1 MATLTDQPET
11 EVPSTTEETPAAEVD
26 FSNAAEL
33 FNLQSDATPST
44 DRTAAPNAPERT
56 TEASPVSDGSN
67 SQPTGETHVDH
78 PIDPRPPE
86 KETKPTKEQASR
98 DFKDLDPADIESLRK
113 APNHVY
119 NHFKKRLPELYA
131 AQKELEAL
139 KKQEIQSAQERY
151 LLADDAY
158 QQAPEFKQYST
169 AAENLETEVDYWREQ
184 LESADKGGKAF
195 NLGTKDS
202 DGNLSKPITYVQ
214 LKEEV
219 SRTKALE
226 NFTKA
231 SARLEAVSRDR
242 DGIAAQYKQQQ
253 QSYLAEAR
261 AAATKYFGW
270 ADGLQ
275 GKQAEELNVLRKQ
288 LGPLA
293 LGMSGETTTRAI
305 YTAKVLLETMQ
316 TVKAENAKLKKQ
328 MEKAGRTNPL
338 QFGGAATSAE
348 EGSSTDIYAGL
359 TPEAFNR

>member
-11 EVPSTTEETPAAEVD
+11 EVPSTTEETPAADVD

-33 FNLQSDATPST
+33 FNLQSDATLST
-44 DRTAAPNAPERT
+44 NTPAAPNAETRTPEAVPSPEGPESKGND
-56 TEASPVSDGSN
+56 TEQTPA
-67 SQPTGETHVDH
+67 PT
-78 PIDPRPPE
+78 PE

-119 NHFKKRLPELYA
+119 NHFKKRLPELYQ

-293 LGMSGETTTRAI
+293 LGLAGETTARAI
-305 YTAKVLLETMQ
+305 YTAKVLLETVQ
-316 TVKAENAKLKKQ
+316 AVKAENVKLKKQ

>member
-44 DRTAAPNAPERT
+44 DKTATPVAPERT
-56 TEASPVSDGSN
+56 SEASPVADGVESKGN
-67 SQPTGETHVDH
+67 DPEQTPAPTQTQS
-78 PIDPRPPE
+78 PE

-119 NHFKKRLPELYA
+119 NHFKKRLPELYQ

-242 DGIAAQYKQQQ
+242 DGIAAQYRQQQ

-261 AAATKYFGW
+261 AAASKYFGW

-288 LGPLA
+288 LGPIA
-293 LGMSGETTTRAI
+293 LGLAGETTARAI
-305 YTAKVLLETMQ
+305 YTAKVLLETVQ
-316 TVKAENAKLKKQ
+316 TIKAENAKLKKQ

-359 TPEAFNR
+359 TPDAFNR

>member
-11 EVPSTTEETPAAEVD
+11 EVPSTTEETPAADVD

-44 DRTAAPNAPERT
+44 DKTAAPNAPERT
-56 TEASPVSDGSN
+56 QEASPVADGPESKGN
-67 SQPTGETHVDH
+67 DPEQTPAPTQT
-78 PIDPRPPE
+78 PE

-119 NHFKKRLPELYA
+119 NHFKKRLPELYQ

-231 SARLEAVSRDR
+231 SARLEAISRDR

-261 AAATKYFGW
+261 AAASKYFGW

-305 YTAKVLLETMQ
+305 YTAKVLLETLQ

-359 TPEAFNR
+359 TPDAFNR